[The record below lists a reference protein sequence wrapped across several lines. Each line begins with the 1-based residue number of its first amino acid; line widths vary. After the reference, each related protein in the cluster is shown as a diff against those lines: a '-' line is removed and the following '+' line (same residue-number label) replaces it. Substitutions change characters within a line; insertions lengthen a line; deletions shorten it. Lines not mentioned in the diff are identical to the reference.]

1 MQFSYII
8 SDDCEDKKN
17 ILSSDPVIGSQSTS
31 ERNTRG
37 KYAVNYT
44 SYITRRHRLSI
55 GCLKGVIM
63 ILKFKMKLIHALV
76 DIQGLQQDDRKTN
89 NYMVTV
95 CD

>member
-44 SYITRRHRLSI
+44 TRRHRL
-55 GCLKGVIM
+55 
-63 ILKFKMKLIHALV
+63 LV
-76 DIQGLQQDDRKTN
+76 ASK
-89 NYMVTV
+89 VW
-95 CD
+95 